1 MAITLNGTT
10 GIASVDASVSAPSVR
25 GTDGNTGISYGADS
39 IKFSTGGVERLAISN
54 TGVTGAGLFTSYAI
68 LRQEENNDVDGGTSV
83 ADTWTTRVIN
93 TEVADPD
100 GIVSLSSNQFTLGAG
115 NYLIKWV
122 SFFYKSLGTKTRLY
136 GDGAVRG
143 ISLTQYSGTSTSAP
157 VNSQGS
163 ARVSPT
169 GDTAYKLEYY
179 VNNANNNTGLGR
191 AMGNTADGQKEVYT
205 IVEIYKEA

>member
-100 GIVSLSSNQFTLGAG
+100 GIVSLSSNEFTLGAG

-122 SFFYKSLGTKTRLY
+122 SNFHKTKGIKTRLY
-136 GDGAVRG
+136 GDSAVRG
-143 ISLTQYSGTSTSAP
+143 ISLSMYAGSSEAVSG
-157 VNSQGS
+157 NSQGI
-163 ARVSPT
+163 ARVTPT